1 MNATMF
7 EVKLCI
13 NFNNTCQLIWLATI
27 IIELILNTHALV
39 HNTLI
44 ELDVGVKRIVKEINV
59 RTKHQQNALYKSPI
73 LTLPNLAETEVMT
86 VAIILIQTMDMT
98 HDIGSVS

>member
-44 ELDVGVKRIVKEINV
+44 ELDVGVKRIVKEINE

>member
-59 RTKHQQNALYKSPI
+59 RIKCLQNVLYKSQI
-73 LTLPNLAETEVMT
+73 LTLLNLAEMGVMI
-86 VAIILIQTMDMT
+86 VATILIQTMDMT
-98 HDIGSVS
+98 HDIGLVS